1 MYKPKNQHE
10 RILHR
15 LKIAQGHLKKVTGM
29 VENNEYC
36 ISILQ
41 QSTAVQKSL
50 REIDNLIM
58 ENHLKTC
65 ASDAIKDGDSEKA
78 IAEVMNVFRNTHK

>member
-1 MYKPKNQHE
+1 MLTLKNQHE

-15 LKIAQGHLKKVTGM
+15 LKITQGHLKKVIGM
-29 VENNEYC
+29 VEENKYC
-36 ISILQ
+36 IDILQ

-78 IAEVMNVFRNTHK
+78 IAELMQVFKNSHK